1 MAKIGYK
8 LKLIDEEMFN
18 TIDQNA
24 EIIVR
29 DPARVGEELGK
40 LYKNIADNP
49 GAFIKDLQS

>member
-1 MAKIGYK
+1 
-8 LKLIDEEMFN
+8 MFN